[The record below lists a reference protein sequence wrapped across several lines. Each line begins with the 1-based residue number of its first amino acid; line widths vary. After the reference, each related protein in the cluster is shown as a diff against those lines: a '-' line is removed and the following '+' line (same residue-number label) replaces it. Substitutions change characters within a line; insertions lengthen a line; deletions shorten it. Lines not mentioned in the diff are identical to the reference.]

1 MSFDSDTSN
10 PYLRS
15 AAELR
20 VLFARDAVERDKA
33 GGRPLEQLG
42 LLKQSGLLNLVIPKA
57 HGGEGQPWSTALR
70 IVREFAKVD
79 GSLGH
84 LFGYHAAAQQSAYI
98 AASGAQAAALHE
110 ASARGNWFWANN
122 GNFRTRSLSG
132 RRDGTHWIL
141 NGHKPFTSGSHIAD
155 RISITWLDEATGD
168 TIAGSIPSDR
178 EGWTSLND
186 WDAIGQ
192 RQTGSGTCTY
202 ENVRVEASEV
212 YDRGD
217 EAPDAAFRTLTP
229 FLQQGVLLN
238 VFIGSAQGALL
249 AARDYTVEKSRPWV
263 HSGVERHIDDPW
275 VKRVY
280 GDLYTRTVAA
290 TLLADRALEVLD
302 GAWARGTAL
311 TARERG
317 EAAIPLAAANALAG
331 NVALEVTSKIFEV
344 TGARSTDNALGLDRF
359 WRNVRTH
366 TLHNPE
372 EYKTRNV
379 GHWFLSGEPPVPSIL
394 Q

>member
-1 MSFDSDTSN
+1 MSFDIDTSN

-84 LFGYHAAAQQSAYI
+84 LFGYHTGSQNSAHLRGSAEQAAQLYK
-98 AASGAQAAALHE
+98 
-110 ASARGNWFWANN
+110 ASAKGHWFWANN
-122 GNFRTRSLSG
+122 GNSRARSLTG
-132 RRDGTHWIL
+132 RNHGDHWIL

-168 TIAGSIPSDR
+168 TVAASIPSDR

-186 WDAIGQ
+186 WDAFGQ
-192 RQTGSGTCTY
+192 RQTSSGTCTY

-212 YDRGD
+212 YRPL
-217 EAPDAAFRTLTP
+217 ESPDAAFRTLTP
-229 FLQQGVLLN
+229 FTQQSVLLN

-263 HSGVERHIDDPW
+263 HSGVERHTDDPW

-290 TLLADRALEVLD
+290 TLLADQALDVLD
-302 GAWARGTAL
+302 RVWARGFAL
-311 TARERG
+311 SARERG

-379 GHWFLSGEPPVPSIL
+379 GHWFLTGEPPVPSNI